1 MLAVHNS
8 QGAARGHGLK
18 GCPPHGPMWWMLLRK
33 APTWP
38 GAWRAG
44 WWAQGAKMVEVKLAF
59 DQRWH

>member
-1 MLAVHNS
+1 
-8 QGAARGHGLK
+8 
-18 GCPPHGPMWWMLLRK
+18 MWSMLLRK

-59 DQRWH
+59 DQKRWH